1 MSTSMGR
8 VPTRRSRRRVALS
21 FERVQ
26 SRRIIGGRVASD
38 ALVDISSKLALALD
52 SLTEVCAD
60 PAIDLGVL
68 LQQLV
73 SAAEESVASL
83 VSVTLTVWVDDYP
96 FTVAATTRNDRESVQ
111 ASVWIPLP
119 AESRSA
125 VGSDLLLLAGA
136 PGAFVDMAADVVFV
150 LRLDPD
156 VVKLDLHL
164 WADDSEIY
172 SETID
177 LDDRRT
183 VDQALGVLVAQG
195 AVLQDADLDLQ
206 LRADR
211 HGNTLADAARVVLAD
226 AFR

>member
-1 MSTSMGR
+1 MGR
-8 VPTRRSRRRVALS
+8 VPTRRSRRRVAFS

-26 SRRIIGGRVASD
+26 SRRMTGGRVASD
-38 ALVDISSKLALALD
+38 ALVEISSNLALALD

-73 SAAEESVASL
+73 SAAEESVESL

-96 FTVAATTRNDRESVQ
+96 FTVAATTGSGSDSVQ

-119 AESRSA
+119 AESHA
-125 VGSDLLLLAGA
+125 TVGSELLLLAGA

-156 VVKLDLHL
+156 VVKLDVHL
-164 WADDSEIY
+164 WANDSEIY

-195 AVLQDADLDLQ
+195 AVLQDADEDLR

-211 HGNTLADAARVVLAD
+211 HGYALADAARVVLAD
-226 AFR
+226 AYR